1 MAARIRREM
10 ADESDPESDQPQPQ
24 RRQHRIEIQRQLK
37 HPRDEAAPED
47 AARSS
52 FPPRDE
58 EKPTASLE
66 TGEQEAAASRE
77 QVWGEQQNEPHEMR
91 RADRAQRT
99 STRRRSNG
107 DCGSSDSDSLGG
119 PGQQASIAESGLRST
134 EPEEVNNS
142 HDNGGTRWVSQQ
154 DLEKLIP
161 PGIILLQSEATDA
174 IFYLNE
180 RGEKVWV
187 VDKNGDCVIGQTKNV
202 D

>member
-1 MAARIRREM
+1 M

-24 RRQHRIEIQRQLK
+24 PQRQQHRIEIQRQLK
-37 HPRDEAAPED
+37 HPRDEAAAED

-52 FPPRDE
+52 FPAGDE

-77 QVWGEQQNEPHEMR
+77 QEWGEPQNEPHEMR

-107 DCGSSDSDSLGG
+107 DCGSSDSDSPGG
-119 PGQQASIAESGLRST
+119 PGQQASMAESGLRST

-154 DLEKLIP
+154 DLGKLISQ
-161 PGIILLQSEATDA
+161 GISLFRNEATDA
-174 IFYLNE
+174 IYYLDE
-180 RGEKVWV
+180 RGGKIWV
-187 VDKNGDCVIGQTKNV
+187 VDKNGDCVIGQTKNA